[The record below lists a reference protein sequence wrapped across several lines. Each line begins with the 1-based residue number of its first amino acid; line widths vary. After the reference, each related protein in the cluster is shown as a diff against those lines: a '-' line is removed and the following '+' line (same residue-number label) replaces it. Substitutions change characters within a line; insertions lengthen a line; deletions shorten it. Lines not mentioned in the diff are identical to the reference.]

1 MNNRNNPSRNPRRWV
16 NPNYLAPNTAGN
28 TAPNNAPANP
38 PAPINPPAAPAP
50 SNPPFPPIGTAA
62 QPVNSGITS
71 FVQQTNDRAIA
82 MIVQIFNQLP
92 PALQNQYLPVVQ
104 PVIQRYNQI
113 QPQYLQLMLHY
124 NRIFSQFLIQLNN
137 QMLMAMG
144 MGVPAPAPATAQ
156 NAAVTDPWGTPDGNN
171 PVPGRWTSAMA
182 QRAHQQWGKRAR
194 SKIGKPVEQ
203 YLASFDEEHGGGEGA
218 TLGAPGGATGGAM
231 GGAPGGAPGGAMG
244 GAPGGAMGGAPGG
257 APGGVRLRSRF
268 SPPTGGAPGGATG
281 GAMGG
286 APGGATGGQDNDDN
300 EPEYPFVDQL
310 WDGTD
315 WSGLNERNRRN
326 GPGSPGGPGGASGG
340 IGA

>member
-1 MNNRNNPSRNPRRWV
+1 
-16 NPNYLAPNTAGN
+16 
-28 TAPNNAPANP
+28 
-38 PAPINPPAAPAP
+38 
-50 SNPPFPPIGTAA
+50 
-62 QPVNSGITS
+62 
-71 FVQQTNDRAIA
+71 
-82 MIVQIFNQLP
+82 
-92 PALQNQYLPVVQ
+92 
-104 PVIQRYNQI
+104 
-113 QPQYLQLMLHY
+113 MLYY

-137 QMLMAMG
+137 QMLMA

-171 PVPGRWTSAMA
+171 PVPDRWTSAMA

-218 TLGAPGGATGGAM
+218 TL
-231 GGAPGGAPGGAMG
+231 GAPGGAPGGAMG

-286 APGGATGGQDNDDN
+286 APGGAM
-300 EPEYPFVDQL
+300 
-310 WDGTD
+310 
-315 WSGLNERNRRN
+315 
-326 GPGSPGGPGGASGG
+326 GGAP
-340 IGA
+340 